1 MDFATGQS
9 EGYRLAETLGADV
22 DLSREAAVRATQRL
36 TVDPHFR
43 RWPSGCQPRVYER
56 RPRWRGSR
64 KRSHVAC
71 VYWKDSGMVV
81 NLAVAAAQI
90 ITHLR
95 SQRRQDWKIEVTGLG
110 NTLNNADK
118 SLRKF
123 SLQLNL

>member
-1 MDFATGQS
+1 
-9 EGYRLAETLGADV
+9 
-22 DLSREAAVRATQRL
+22 
-36 TVDPHFR
+36 
-43 RWPSGCQPRVYER
+43 
-56 RPRWRGSR
+56 
-64 KRSHVAC
+64 
-71 VYWKDSGMVV
+71 MVV